1 VAPKGAAFF
10 VSPPVA
16 ERLFWITARFLIL
29 IGSGLESHDDSP
41 MKTLFL
47 VFAFF
52 SALAV
57 AQEGPVAGTSIL
69 HVTVVDVS
77 SGAALKDSTVKIKGN
92 RIVFVGPTQEADS
105 SLPGAVNAHGAY
117 LIPGL
122 WDMHIHV
129 HNTDELPLYI
139 ANGVTGV
146 RIMSGERDTSAYRTE
161 LARRSPSPEIYLAS
175 AIVDG
180 SSPVW
185 PGSIVVKN
193 AADARRAVDEIKA
206 GGADFVKVY
215 TRVSRDAYFALADE
229 AKQQHIPFEGHVPDA
244 VTAQE
249 ASAAGQRSIEHLTGI
264 AEACSSQAERLMD
277 SLNRLPFFRDRL
289 VVEVEGFRTID
300 QAKCRALFDEFRR
313 NDTWQVPTL
322 TVLRLWGSLDDSK
335 FASDPRLDYI
345 GRRSRDRWQERTE
358 PQRRRWNFQ
367 EFQLARGLFSMEKH
381 VVGSMFRA
389 GVPIMAGTDAMNP
402 YCFPGFSLHDEL
414 ALLVES
420 GLTPLAALQAATLNP
435 AKFMGRSSELGTVEA
450 GKIANLVL
458 LRADPLADIHNTT
471 QIQGVWLQG
480 KYFDEPALAQMLQT
494 AKQAAKH

>member
-1 VAPKGAAFF
+1 V
-10 VSPPVA
+10 
-16 ERLFWITARFLIL
+16 
-29 IGSGLESHDDSP
+29 
-41 MKTLFL
+41 KTLL
-47 VFAFF
+47 LALAF
-52 SALAV
+52 SAWLAA
-57 AQEGPVAGTSIL
+57 AQEVPVAGTSII
-69 HVTVVDVS
+69 HVTVVDVATGS
-77 SGAALKDSTVKIKGN
+77 ELKDQTVKLNGN
-92 RIVFVGPTQEADS
+92 RIAFIGPTQEADS
-105 SLPGAVNAHGAY
+105 ALPGAVNAHGAY

-129 HNTDELPLYI
+129 HDTNELPLYI

-146 RIMSGERDTSAYRTE
+146 RIMSGERDMAAYRAE
-161 LARRSPSPEIYLAS
+161 LARQSPVPEIYLAS

-193 AADARRAVDEIKA
+193 AADARRAVDDIKT
-206 GGADFVKVY
+206 GSADFVKVY

-244 VTAQE
+244 ITAQE

-264 AEACSSQAERLMD
+264 AEACSSQAERLMGA
-277 SLNRLPFFRDRL
+277 LNRVEFFRERL
-289 VVEVEGFRTID
+289 VIEAEGFRTID
-300 QAKCRALFDEFRR
+300 QAKCHALFDEFRR

-335 FASDPRLDYI
+335 FTSDARLAYI
-345 GRRSRDRWQERTE
+345 GRRSRDRWQDGTE
-358 PQRRRWNFQ
+358 PQRRRWSFEQ
-367 EFQLARGLFSMEKH
+367 FQLARSLFTIEEH

-389 GVPIMAGTDAMNP
+389 GVPMMAGTDAMNP

-414 ALLVES
+414 ALMVES
-420 GLTPLAALQAATLNP
+420 GLAPLAAVQAATINP
-435 AKFMGRSSELGTVEA
+435 AKFMGRSAELGTVET

-471 QIQGVWLQG
+471 QIQGVWLEG
-480 KYFDEPALAQMLQT
+480 KYFDEAALAQMLET

>member
-1 VAPKGAAFF
+1 
-10 VSPPVA
+10 
-16 ERLFWITARFLIL
+16 
-29 IGSGLESHDDSP
+29 
-41 MKTLFL
+41 MKTLL
-47 VFAFF
+47 LALAF
-52 SALAV
+52 SAWLAA
-57 AQEGPVAGTSIL
+57 AQEVPVAGTSII
-69 HVTVVDVS
+69 HVTVVDVATGS
-77 SGAALKDSTVKIKGN
+77 ELKDQTVKLNGN
-92 RIVFVGPTQEADS
+92 RIAFIGPTQEADS
-105 SLPGAVNAHGAY
+105 ALPGAVNAHGAY

-129 HNTDELPLYI
+129 HDTNELPLYI

-146 RIMSGERDTSAYRTE
+146 RIMSGERDMAAYRAE
-161 LARRSPSPEIYLAS
+161 LARQSPVPEIYLAS

-193 AADARRAVDEIKA
+193 AADARRAVDDIKT
-206 GGADFVKVY
+206 GSADFVKVY

-244 VTAQE
+244 ITAQE

-264 AEACSSQAERLMD
+264 AEACSSQAERLMGA
-277 SLNRLPFFRDRL
+277 LNRVEFFRERL
-289 VVEVEGFRTID
+289 VIEAEGFRTID
-300 QAKCRALFDEFRR
+300 QAKCHALFDEFRR

-335 FASDPRLDYI
+335 FTSDARLAYI
-345 GRRSRDRWQERTE
+345 GRRSRDRWQDGTE
-358 PQRRRWNFQ
+358 PQRRRWSFEQ
-367 EFQLARGLFSMEKH
+367 FQLARSLFTIEEH

-389 GVPIMAGTDAMNP
+389 GVPMMAGTDAMNP

-414 ALLVES
+414 ALMVES
-420 GLTPLAALQAATLNP
+420 GLAPLAAVQAATINP
-435 AKFMGRSSELGTVEA
+435 AKFMGRSAELGTVET

-471 QIQGVWLQG
+471 QIQGVWLEG
-480 KYFDEPALAQMLQT
+480 KYFDEAALAQMLET

>member
-1 VAPKGAAFF
+1 
-10 VSPPVA
+10 
-16 ERLFWITARFLIL
+16 
-29 IGSGLESHDDSP
+29 

-47 VFAFF
+47 AFAFYT
-52 SALAV
+52 ALAA
-57 AQEGPVAGTSIL
+57 AQEGPVTGASIL
-69 HVTVVDVS
+69 HVTVVDVAT
-77 SGAALKDSTVKIKGN
+77 GAELKDRTVKIKGN
-92 RIVFVGPTQEADS
+92 RIVYIGPTQEADTA
-105 SLPGAVNAHGAY
+105 LPGAVNAHGAY
-117 LIPGL
+117 VIPGL

-129 HNTDELPLYI
+129 HDTDELPLYI

-146 RIMSGERDTSAYRTE
+146 RIMSGEQDTSAYRAE
-161 LARRSPSPEIYLAS
+161 LARQSPSPEIYLAS

-180 SSPVW
+180 SPPVW

-193 AADARRAVDEIKA
+193 AGDARRAVDEIKA

-215 TRVSRDAYFALADE
+215 TRLSRDAYSALADE

-244 VTAQE
+244 ITAQE

-264 AEACSSQAERLMD
+264 AEACSSEAERMMAA
-277 SLNRLPFFRDRL
+277 LNRSPYLRDRL
-289 VVEVEGFRTID
+289 GIEAEGYLKLDRS
-300 QAKCRALFDEFRR
+300 KCKALFEEFRR
-313 NDTWQVPTL
+313 NDTWQAPTL

-335 FASDPRLDYI
+335 FTSDPRLDYI
-345 GRRSRDRWQERTE
+345 GRRSRDRWQDRIGFQ
-358 PQRRRWNFQ
+358 QRRWSFQ
-367 EFQLARGLFSMEKH
+367 QFQLARGLFSMEEH

-420 GLTPLAALQAATLNP
+420 GLTSLAALQAATLNP
-435 AKFMGRSSELGTVEA
+435 ARFMGRSSELGTVDV
-450 GKIANLVL
+450 GKIASLVL

-480 KYFDEPALAQMLQT
+480 KYFDEAALAQILQT
-494 AKQAAKH
+494 AKQAAKR